1 MAAPLSVVILAA
13 GFGSRMKS
21 EKHKVLFTLAGVPM
35 IQLVV
40 EAARG
45 LDPRRIVLVVG
56 HGADQ
61 VRAATA
67 HLDVEYV
74 MQEQQLGTAHAF
86 LQAAPLL
93 EDGESDLL
101 VLNGDGALLTSETL
115 QRLRQARPEQGMA
128 LLTARVPDPT
138 GLGRVLK
145 DSAGLVERTV
155 EHKDAGPEELLIDEI
170 VVGTY
175 LFDAQG
181 FALARTLSSDNAAG
195 EYYITDLIAA
205 YRQAGLKVAA
215 ADTPADE
222 YAGVNDR
229 AQLAAAEQ
237 TVLGRIRDAWLR
249 SGVTMH
255 IPETVY
261 IERDVVLAPDVTLE
275 PGVVLRGK
283 TRVGRGATVGAGSV
297 LTDASVAEGEYVP
310 ALTRL

>member
-1 MAAPLSVVILAA
+1 MSGPLSVVILAA

-21 EKHKVLFTLAGVPM
+21 EQHKVLFRLAGVPM
-35 IQLVV
+35 IELVV

-45 LDPRRIVLVVG
+45 LDPERIVLVIG

-67 HLDVEYV
+67 HLGVEYV
-74 MQEQQLGTAHAF
+74 LQEQQLGTAHAF

-93 EDGESDLL
+93 EDGRSDLL
-101 VLNGDGALLTSETL
+101 VLNGDGALLTTPTL
-115 QRLRQARPEQGMA
+115 QRLRQAKPGRGMA

-145 DSAGLVERTV
+145 DSAGLVQRTV
-155 EHKDAGPEELLIDEI
+155 EHKDAGPEELLVDEI

-181 FALARTLSSDNAAG
+181 FALARTLSNANAAG

-205 YRQAGLKVAA
+205 YRAAGLPVAA

-229 AQLAAAEQ
+229 VQLAAAER
-237 TVLGRIRDAWLR
+237 TVLDRIRTGWMR

-255 IPETVY
+255 IPESVY
-261 IERDVVLAPDVTLE
+261 IDRDVVLAPDVTLE
-275 PGVVLRGK
+275 AGVVLRGK

-297 LTDASVAEGEYVP
+297 LTDADIADGQSVP